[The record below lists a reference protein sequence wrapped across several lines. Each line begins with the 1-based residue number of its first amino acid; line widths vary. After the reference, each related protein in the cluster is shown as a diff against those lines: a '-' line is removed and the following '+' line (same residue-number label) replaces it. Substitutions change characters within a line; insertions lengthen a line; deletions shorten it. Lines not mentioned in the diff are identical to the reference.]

1 MQHAAAR
8 TAGALAPSLPPLPSG
23 SPTAVPFRIAFPDV
37 SSPVPPGFRA
47 DDRIDDAE
55 SIRVRATQSY
65 LASRAHGHA
74 PGGLARHLWEEFYRE
89 YDPYI
94 RRVVRSWNM
103 PPADTEDC
111 VQEAWLEIV
120 LKLASLKYDP
130 ERGRL
135 RNWLFMVVRRKMIHH
150 LRRKNRR
157 PLQPLSDPESEALS
171 PAPDPAAECE
181 RREDRQR
188 AQRILAVMR
197 RHVSKTNHEIL
208 RLRWLEDLSAVEIA
222 PIVRL
227 APEQVRYRLARMTKK
242 MRALHAAG

>member
-1 MQHAAAR
+1 MRHAAVR
-8 TAGALAPSLPPLPSG
+8 TADATAIGFSPLPSG
-23 SPTAVPFRIAFPDV
+23 DSAAVSFRIAFPNI
-37 SSPVPPGFRA
+37 STPAPPA
-47 DDRIDDAE
+47 SRIDDVE
-55 SIRVRATQSY
+55 SLRLRAAQAY
-65 LASRAHGHA
+65 LTSRGRGQAAS
-74 PGGLARHLWEEFYRE
+74 GLARHLWEDFYRE

-103 PPADTEDC
+103 PAADTEDC

-130 ERGRL
+130 RRGRL

-157 PLQPLSDPESEALS
+157 PVQPLTDPDGEAFS
-171 PAPDPAAECE
+171 PADDPAAECQ
-181 RREDRQR
+181 RREDRER
-188 AQRILAVMR
+188 ARRLLAAMR
-197 RHVSKTNHEIL
+197 RHVSKVNHEIL
-208 RLRWLEDLSAVEIA
+208 RLRWLEDLTAAEIA

-242 MRALHAAG
+242 MRALAE

>member
-1 MQHAAAR
+1 
-8 TAGALAPSLPPLPSG
+8 
-23 SPTAVPFRIAFPDV
+23 V
-37 SSPVPPGFRA
+37 
-47 DDRIDDAE
+47 DDAE
-55 SIRVRATQSY
+55 SIRVPGDAIVP
-65 LASRAHGHA
+65 AHGPTATHRRFGAA
-74 PGGLARHLWEEFYRE
+74 PVGGFYRE

-103 PPADTEDC
+103 PPADAEDC

-208 RLRWLEDLSAVEIA
+208 RLRWWK
-222 PIVRL
+222 
-227 APEQVRYRLARMTKK
+227 T
-242 MRALHAAG
+242 